1 MNSRQPI
8 GHIYI
13 LDLQLRRPFTTAS
26 GTVSQRKV
34 AVVCLSVDGERGWG
48 EAAPY
53 PGQDEPFD
61 SVINSARGGE
71 ATPTLRAALDEAMA
85 DLVAR
90 THNRRLVDDVPGT
103 KTELPLSVAVG
114 MGSDVLDAVDTLV
127 GEGISRIKA
136 KIAPRHTDHVR
147 DLRDAYP
154 DLTMGVDAN
163 GSFDSSSWRE
173 LLSLVDENIA
183 YLEQPMSDL
192 SGPEIAE
199 LSDAGLVIFAD
210 ESVRSVEQASDVLE
224 LPGVGGV
231 VVKPG
236 RLGWRDSLTVITAAR
251 NAGKSWRASGLL
263 ETGIGRAYSEA
274 LAAAEDAFV
283 SDIGAADMYFTQ
295 DTVVSRVKG
304 AHVSIAMAD
313 GVGVDVDEQRVA
325 SLATDDFPINPMA
338 VPVLD

>member
-1 MNSRQPI
+1 M
-8 GHIYI
+8 
-13 LDLQLRRPFTTAS
+13 TAS

-53 PGQDEPFD
+53 PGQDETFA

-71 ATPTLRAALDEAMA
+71 ATPTLRAALDEASA

-90 THNRRLVDDVPGT
+90 TQDRQLIDDVPGT

-114 MGSDVLDAVDTLV
+114 MGPDVLGAVDTLV
-127 GEGISRIKA
+127 GEGILRIKA
-136 KIAPRHTDHVR
+136 KIAPRHTDHIR
-147 DLRDAYP
+147 DLRDAHP

-173 LLSLVDENIA
+173 LLSLGDENIA
-183 YLEQPMSDL
+183 YLEQPTSDL
-192 SGPEIAE
+192 SGPEIVE

-210 ESVRSVEQASDVLE
+210 ESVRSVEQASDVLK

-274 LAAAEDAFV
+274 LASAEDAFA
-283 SDIGAADMYFTQ
+283 SDVAPADMFFSV
-295 DTVVSRVKG
+295 DTVSSRMKG
-304 AHVSIAMAD
+304 THIVVPWGYGLGI
-313 GVGVDVDEQRVA
+313 DVDEERVA
-325 SLATDDFPINPMA
+325 SLATDHFPINPMA